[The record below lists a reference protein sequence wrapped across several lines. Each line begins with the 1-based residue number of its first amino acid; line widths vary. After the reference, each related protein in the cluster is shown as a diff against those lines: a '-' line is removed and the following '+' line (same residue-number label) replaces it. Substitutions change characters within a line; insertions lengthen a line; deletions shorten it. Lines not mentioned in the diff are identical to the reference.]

1 MIKAR
6 NRNTMHYRNALL
18 NGLLEIAYNLN
29 SLQELTNTFLD
40 VSTMHWR
47 LCETIKPLEPEEILS
62 LLSQPI
68 DNWLPE
74 FVCQGY
80 QGSLLIGNK
89 PSILAEVISYDLNY
103 KDSIVQTK
111 SSIDVISKSLI
122 NNGVAYNTYEAIS
135 QFLLSNPTISSCE
148 LESAKGRFSEH
159 VALLYAPLSD
169 QFDHTSTY
177 HKCKICNF
185 PYTRN
190 SFSSSCISSFCK
202 GQFMEQ
208 TAGHAENSDN
218 QFYDYLPGS
227 LDKVFSIKPFMWRHL
242 YMPALIKNHFLSGL
256 NISSASEKSYHS
268 GFSGQAGIS
277 IKFSQLTKTIN
288 FIDWTDLTS
297 LTNHLKFVGCSKEN
311 IIVVPSL
318 VRAKIVRRG
327 EYEVT
332 CPEKLLRK
340 ISSLLN

>member
-6 NRNTMHYRNALL
+6 NRNTMQYRNVLL
-18 NGLLEIAYNLN
+18 NGLLEIVYNLN
-29 SLQELTNTFLD
+29 SLQELKNTFLD

-62 LLSQPI
+62 LMSQPI

-89 PSILAEVISYDLNY
+89 PSILAKVISYDLNY
-103 KDSIVQTK
+103 ENSIVQTQ
-111 SSIDVISKSLI
+111 SSIDIVSKSLI

-135 QFLLSNPTISSCE
+135 QFLLSNPTMSSCE
-148 LESAKGRFSEH
+148 LASAKSRFSEH
-159 VALLYAPLSD
+159 VDLLYAPLSD
-169 QFDHTSTY
+169 QLDHTTTY
-177 HKCKICNF
+177 YKCKICNF
-185 PYTRN
+185 PYTKN
-190 SFSSSCISSFCK
+190 AFSTSCISSFCK
-202 GQFMEQ
+202 GQFMQE
-208 TAGHAENSDN
+208 TACYAENTDN
-218 QFYDYLPGS
+218 QFDDYLPGS
-227 LDKVFSIKPFMWRHL
+227 SDKVFSIKPVMWRHL
-242 YMPALIKNHFLSGL
+242 YMPALIKSHFLCGL
-256 NISSASEKSYHS
+256 NTSSALEKSYHS

-277 IKFSQLTKTIN
+277 IKFSKLTKTIS

-318 VRAKIVRRG
+318 VRQKIVRRG

-332 CPEKLLRK
+332 SPEKLLRK
-340 ISSLLN
+340 ISSLLK